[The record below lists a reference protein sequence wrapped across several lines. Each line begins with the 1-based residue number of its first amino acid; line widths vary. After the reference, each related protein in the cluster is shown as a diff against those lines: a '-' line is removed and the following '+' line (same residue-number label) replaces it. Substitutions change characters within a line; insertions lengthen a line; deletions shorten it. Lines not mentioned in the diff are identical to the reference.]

1 MENYKELG
9 LNSETAVVF
18 NITSREQ
25 VLSLIHIFLKRKRQ
39 EPQHRGRA
47 DFSILGEADVIC
59 RLQFIPNGINLRWI

>member
-1 MENYKELG
+1 M
-9 LNSETAVVF
+9 TDV
-18 NITSREQ
+18 
-25 VLSLIHIFLKRKRQ
+25 VLSLLVSQPDVAFILKRKRQ